1 VKAAGPGTQ
10 TLAWQVANGRW
21 TVVAMNAD
29 ASAPVSVRV
38 NAAATLPALPW
49 VATGLL
55 IGGVVVL
62 LAGGLLIA
70 LPVHGA
76 SRQRTPPA

>member
-1 VKAAGPGTQ
+1 V
-10 TLAWQVANGRW
+10 WQVANGRW

-29 ASAPVSVRV
+29 ATAPVSVRV
-38 NAAATLPALPW
+38 NVAATLPALPW

-55 IGGVVVL
+55 IAGGVFL

-70 LPVHGA
+70 FPVRGA
-76 SRQRTPPA
+76 SRRAAPARN